1 MDFIKRTFG
10 ISSSTENNESH
21 NKDSESDSTDES
33 KESLLTT
40 LLSSLSLGMDV
51 FKSGIPIPIQF
62 YEPMTVLQRAAEM
75 FAYSELLIKA
85 SQEKD
90 EHSRLAYVVAYTIS
104 GFVGSER
111 TCKLFN
117 INITKEILTT
127 FSH

>member
-10 ISSSTENNESH
+10 ISTSENNELNSH
-21 NKDSESDSTDES
+21 KNSDNTSGDES

-40 LLSSLSLGMDV
+40 LISSISLGMDV

-75 FAYSELLIKA
+75 FAYSDLLIKA
-85 SQEKD
+85 SEETD
-90 EHSRLAYVVAYTIS
+90 PYSRLAYVVAYTIS

-111 TCKLFN
+111 TCKYFMS
-117 INITKEILTT
+117 IILLY
-127 FSH
+127 FDVL